1 MAAKASS
8 FSAPGGFH
16 SRSALSGWRRGDSCR
31 WGTGLAGCPK
41 SAYRQHKSH
50 LFLGE
55 NVDGQVGQV
64 KVFQLH
70 IADVVS
76 VGYFHGVGVSLAVRP
91 RFGAVAGFRFD
102 GLGQDVLLFKEHG
115 KVALYLPQSEHAVM
129 QRGEDGGQHIGV
141 MLDLVQI
148 ETVFVITGV
157 QAFVVVKFVLQVCF
171 QRAIGIKRRADS
183 SLQCGNLEEVP

>member
-1 MAAKASS
+1 MGIAAVGEQVWPVAQSLHIGSIKA
-8 FSAPGGFH
+8 
-16 SRSALSGWRRGDSCR
+16 
-31 WGTGLAGCPK
+31 
-41 SAYRQHKSH
+41 H

-70 IADVVS
+70 MADVIG
-76 VGYFHGVGVSLAVRP
+76 VGNFHGVGVSLAVRP

-102 GLGQDVLLFKEHG
+102 GLGQDVLFFKEHG
-115 KVALYLPQSEHAVM
+115 KIALYLPQSEHAVM

-148 ETVFVITGV
+148 ETVFVIAGV
-157 QAFVVVKFVLQVCF
+157 QAFVVVKFVL
-171 QRAIGIKRRADS
+171 
-183 SLQCGNLEEVP
+183 